1 MSNSGPL
8 IHLAKADLIEVL
20 TTLYRVDI
28 PVEVKEEVVDRGKE
42 MGFSDALLVEKAIRE
57 GLIRVVEVKVEESFA
72 SVARRAGLHQAET
85 AVIFHALKNNA
96 LVLLDEDAAR
106 EFAKALGLR
115 IRGSIGLLLEA
126 LKKGLLKPTEAL
138 EKLDVLAE
146 TMYLSSDVY
155 RVARKEIERSRQKE
169 FAEASL
175 MRRNLVNPY
184 ACKFSKKPLHK
195 NSWNMRSST

>member
-1 MSNSGPL
+1 
-8 IHLAKADLIEVL
+8 
-20 TTLYRVDI
+20 
-28 PVEVKEEVVDRGKE
+28 

-96 LVLLDEDAAR
+96 LVLLDEDVAR

-115 IRGSIGLLLEA
+115 MRGSIGLLLEA

-146 TMYLSSDVY
+146 TMYLNSDVY
-155 RVARKEIERSRQKE
+155 RVARKEIEKA
-169 FAEASL
+169 AE
-175 MRRNLVNPY
+175 RV
-184 ACKFSKKPLHK
+184 
-195 NSWNMRSST
+195 

>member
-1 MSNSGPL
+1 VSNSGPL